1 MSRKEILKEIA
12 KRIERDSSE
21 LSENMRFKEDLQYDS
36 IDLVEM
42 LMEIEGEFGV
52 DIPDEDAVNIKTIG
66 DFIDVT
72 LKAKNG

>member
-1 MSRKEILKEIA
+1 MSRKEILEEIA

-21 LSENMRFKEDLQYDS
+21 LSEDMRFKEDLQYDS

-42 LMEIEGEFGV
+42 LMEIEGECGV